1 MKNVITK
8 GAKLSGLPVT
18 EAELEL
24 INKQTLEPLSSEQ
37 VFTFKIA
44 VCDNEVDRDFEVFPR
59 ATLEKMAPMF
69 VGRTIMKDHQ
79 AKADNQVAR
88 IYATE
93 VADGTGTTNNG
104 EIYAQLV
111 ARCYMVKTDSN
122 ADLITEIQAGIKREV
137 SVGCGIGKA
146 VCSICGV
153 DNREAYC
160 KHWAGREYD
169 GKQCY
174 FKLENPIDAYEVS
187 FVAIPAQPAAGTTK
201 NYTGE
206 EQKPEEPENTE
217 QKDLIEAEL
226 GIIKSFIFSE
236 KEGE

>member
-1 MKNVITK
+1 MKITK
-8 GAKLSGLPVT
+8 GAQLTGMPVT
-18 EAELEL
+18 DEELEL
-24 INKQTLEPLSSEQ
+24 INKQALEPLTAEQ
-37 VFTFKIA
+37 VFVFKIA
-44 VCDNEVDRDFEVFPR
+44 VCDNEVDRDFEVFPTS
-59 ATLEKMAPMF
+59 TLKQLAPMF

-93 VADGTGTTNNG
+93 VAQGTGTTKNG
-104 EIYAQLV
+104 ETYAQLV
-111 ARCYMVKTDSN
+111 ARCYMAKTASN
-122 ADLITEIQAGIKREV
+122 ADMITEIQAGIKREV

-146 VCSICGV
+146 ICSICGL

-160 KHWAGREYD
+160 KHWGGREYD

-174 FKLENPIDAYEVS
+174 FKLEKAIDAYEVS
-187 FVAIPAQPAAGTTK
+187 FVAVPAQPAAGVTK

-206 EQKPEEPENTE
+206 EQKEPEVPENNE

-226 GIIKSFIFSE
+226 SIVKSFIFTE
-236 KEGE
+236 KERGN